1 MASETFTFYVQ
12 PWYRKS
18 AYYEASKRAGCTSW
32 GLYNHMLL
40 PTLYDDPITEYW
52 ALVNDV
58 TIWDVSVERCVEIT
72 GRDAFAFTNLLTC
85 RDLTTCAV
93 GQCKYVLI
101 TARRG
106 GIVNDPV
113 LLRLE
118 EDRFWLALADSDAL
132 LYAKGVAAFAGLEVN
147 IEEADVSPMQVQG
160 PRSKDVVRSLFG
172 DAIADLRYYRCAE
185 ASVDGIPV
193 VVSRTGW
200 TGEVGYEIYLRDAAR
215 GDGLWRRV
223 EEAGEPFG
231 IRAIAPSE
239 ARRIEAGIFNYG
251 SDIRPEDTPF
261 HVTGLE
267 RYVELDQAQDF
278 IGKEALARLAEEGVD
293 RKLVGIVIEGEP
305 MTDEGALNDFWP
317 VHAERRGAPA
327 GDAAIGRVTAG
338 AWSPRLEKNIG
349 YAWVPSSHIEEGT
362 TLEVRS
368 STGPRRAIVSALPF
382 FDPAK
387 QVPVS

>member
-1 MASETFTFYVQ
+1 MRST
-12 PWYRKS
+12 
-18 AYYEASKRAGCTSW
+18 
-32 GLYNHMLL
+32 
-40 PTLYDDPITEYW
+40 
-52 ALVNDV
+52 
-58 TIWDVSVERCVEIT
+58 
-72 GRDAFAFTNLLTC
+72 FTNLLTC

-113 LLRLE
+113 LLRAGGGPI
-118 EDRFWLALADSDAL
+118 LARARGFGCAPVREGRGRVRGS
-132 LYAKGVAAFAGLEVN
+132 GG
-147 IEEADVSPMQVQG
+147 G
-160 PRSKDVVRSLFG
+160 HPRRPTSHRCRSRGHGRKTSIRSLFG

-215 GDGLWRRV
+215 GDDLWRRV

-261 HVTGLE
+261 HVT
-267 RYVELDQAQDF
+267 
-278 IGKEALARLAEEGVD
+278 RL
-293 RKLVGIVIEGEP
+293 
-305 MTDEGALNDFWP
+305 GAL
-317 VHAERRGAPA
+317 RRARPGTGFHREGGPRA
-327 GDAAIGRVTAG
+327 G
-338 AWSPRLEKNIG
+338 S
-349 YAWVPSSHIEEGT
+349 
-362 TLEVRS
+362 
-368 STGPRRAIVSALPF
+368 PRRASTAN
-382 FDPAK
+382 
-387 QVPVS
+387 SSGS

>member
-18 AYYEASKRAGCTSW
+18 PYYQATKRAGCTSW

-40 PTLYDDPITEYW
+40 PTLYDDPIAEYW
-52 ALVNDV
+52 ALVNGV
-58 TIWDVSVERCVEIT
+58 TMWDVSVERCVEIT
-72 GRDAFAFTNLLTC
+72 GPDAFEFTNVLTC

-93 GQCKYVLI
+93 GQCKYVLL
-101 TARRG
+101 TARQG

-113 LLRLE
+113 LLRLD

-132 LYAKGVAAFAGLEVN
+132 LYAKGVAAFAGLDVD
-147 IEEADVSPMQVQG
+147 IQEADVSPMQVQG
-160 PRSKDVVRSLFG
+160 PRSKDVIRSLFG
-172 DAIADLRYYRCAE
+172 AAIADLRYYRCAGG
-185 ASVDGIPV
+185 SIDGIPV

-200 TGEVGYEIYLRDAAR
+200 TGEVGYEIYLQDASR
-215 GDGLWRRV
+215 GDDLWRHV

-267 RYVELDQAQDF
+267 RYVELDQRQDF
-278 IGKEALARLAEEGVD
+278 IGKAALARLAEEGVD
-293 RKLVGIVIEGEP
+293 RKLVGIEIDGEP
-305 MTDEGALNDFWP
+305 MIDEGALNDFWP
-317 VHAERRGAPA
+317 VRDERGER
-327 GDAAIGRVTAG
+327 IGRVTAG

-349 YAWVPSSHIEEGT
+349 YAWVPATHMQEGAL
-362 TLEVRS
+362 LEIAS
-368 STGPRRAIVSALPF
+368 STGGRPATVRALPF

-387 QVPVS
+387 RVPVS